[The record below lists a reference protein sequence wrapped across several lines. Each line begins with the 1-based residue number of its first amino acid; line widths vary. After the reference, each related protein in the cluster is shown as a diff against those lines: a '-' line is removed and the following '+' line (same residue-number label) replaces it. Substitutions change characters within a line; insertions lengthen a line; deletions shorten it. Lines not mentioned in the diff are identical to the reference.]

1 MGMGV
6 KDFHHQSFLF
16 FLPHAGIVLCK
27 KFNELG
33 RGGSIRIDYLS
44 KSYVKCVNKV
54 RSLVRETKELTNAEG
69 FEENG
74 FVCMA

>member
-1 MGMGV
+1 MTV
-6 KDFHHQSFLF
+6 EFQ
-16 FLPHAGIVLCK
+16 CK
-27 KFNELG
+27 KFNEL
-33 RGGSIRIDYLS
+33 GGSIRIDYLS

-54 RSLVRETKELTNAEG
+54 RSLVREKKELRNAEG